1 LKFPKEENYGVHIC
15 MVNMRFGKEKK
26 KKKFSLCDVGFGILD
41 LKLKLER
48 KVIKWLAGFFYFF
61 W

>member
-1 LKFPKEENYGVHIC
+1 VRDL
-15 MVNMRFGKEKK
+15 GKKK

-48 KVIKWLAGFFYFF
+48 KVIKWLAGFFFFFFGDKLHFILYSLLLYFI
-61 W
+61 